1 MANRTRDDIALLE
14 EQIAKLEAL
23 AIGQKN
29 YGLEVKKGMDRI
41 KEYNKTLEKIKAAE
55 KEIIGVKK
63 SQRDLTS
70 QMNDFGKTFGDQ
82 AEKTL
87 GIEGMREVMKEAAAS
102 NDKEAIRQSKELGKI
117 MEGVLKGEMD
127 HLDVQEAALGLSGKF
142 RDAAEDIGKTVENSP
157 NIGNV
162 FKVKQELFGAIDGM
176 MGGIMTTIR
185 GIMTA
190 TGPIGLIVAAAIA
203 LVNYLIGVAKQAKE
217 MRDELGISAIE
228 AGRLSINMEAAGM
241 AALMAGGSMEKGREA
256 VKGMAEAFGDLSVI
270 SLSTSA
276 AVGDLVAHTGLAGNE
291 AGALLKIMT
300 DVNGQSIET
309 NVNTLRSLDNLAES
323 SRVAPARVM
332 SQIAKDTDLFA
343 RAGAKGAD
351 SLFRAAI
358 EAEKI
363 GLELSKLDSLAD
375 SMLDVKKVMESS
387 AQLSQ
392 VLGRNVDL
400 TGMIQAA
407 NMNDMGA
414 LQQQIRQQFTAADLD
429 RNRTVQNML
438 TDALPG
444 LTLSDLRAITTGGS
458 IEAGRNVKPPPAKDQ
473 LEASNKTNEKM
484 DDLVKETKAL
494 REANT
499 EENEKVIRKLGQIGS
514 G

>member
-1 MANRTRDDIALLE
+1 
-14 EQIAKLEAL
+14 
-23 AIGQKN
+23 
-29 YGLEVKKGMDRI
+29 
-41 KEYNKTLEKIKAAE
+41 
-55 KEIIGVKK
+55 
-63 SQRDLTS
+63 
-70 QMNDFGKTFGDQ
+70 
-82 AEKTL
+82 
-87 GIEGMREVMKEAAAS
+87 
-102 NDKEAIRQSKELGKI
+102 
-117 MEGVLKGEMD
+117 
-127 HLDVQEAALGLSGKF
+127 
-142 RDAAEDIGKTVENSP
+142 
-157 NIGNV
+157 
-162 FKVKQELFGAIDGM
+162 
-176 MGGIMTTIR
+176 
-185 GIMTA
+185 
-190 TGPIGLIVAAAIA
+190 
-203 LVNYLIGVAKQAKE
+203 

-309 NVNTLRSLDNLAES
+309 NVNTVKSLDNLAES
-323 SRVAPARVM
+323 SKVAPARVM

-414 LQQQIRQQFTAADLD
+414 LQQQIRQQFTAADLE